1 MKKWYKNHLDALK
14 KEGQK
19 ADLQTKSGHS
29 FDTRKLQAPP
39 KVFRDP
45 VAVGKRTRN
54 KTFGA

>member
-1 MKKWYKNHLDALK
+1 MKKWYKDHLDKIK

-19 ADLQTKSGHS
+19 TDTLQKPEPSFNNRKTK
-29 FDTRKLQAPP
+29 APP